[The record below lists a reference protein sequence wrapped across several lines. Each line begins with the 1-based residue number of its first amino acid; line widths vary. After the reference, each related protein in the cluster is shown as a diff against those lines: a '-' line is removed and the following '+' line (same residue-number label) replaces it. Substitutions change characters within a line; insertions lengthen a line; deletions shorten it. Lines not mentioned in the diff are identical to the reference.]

1 MSQATTSAANAAR
14 TFRRHEWAGLI
25 GLLLVGLVLA
35 LFASWAVRNQER
47 RQFWQEFE
55 QRCQRWQ
62 APIQE
67 KLDDCLGMLQA
78 LQDFYAASDVV
89 DAQEFH
95 LFLRRFFERNPYVNL
110 VAWVPKLSAAQWSD
124 WQRRAIE
131 VLYLP
136 NTYQLRD
143 LHGRAYEPSDPQEE
157 IWPITFVEPQ
167 FQVEGWLGCNLA
179 GHPDW
184 PNLMGSLQHCSA
196 PVLWTSWPLRHSDD
210 SPRGLVFA
218 ITILR
223 GGKEVSAPP
232 ASQGVALMVLD
243 LSSFLDQ
250 YLESAVPPSVEVAL
264 WAESNNTPSASV
276 VLHHRRARDGSPL
289 EQQRVRQC
297 LDAPGELR
305 LVFTPT
311 TAYTHGFTP
320 WISWI
325 TLAGCLALAGVMELA
340 AMAGFRRRH
349 RLEALIN
356 KRTAELQQ
364 ANRELSEEVRRRTQI
379 ADELFRHQQLLQGI
393 VENSPAVIYAKDRE
407 GRYLFVNWYYS
418 QLIGVRPQDIVG
430 RTDFDIF
437 PGEFAQ
443 RFQEHDR
450 YVLAR
455 GQAMVFE
462 ETAPHDDGVHTY
474 VSVKFPI
481 RDQQGQPYAVCSI
494 STDITERKR
503 AEMALRDSEALYHS
517 LVECVPLCILR
528 KDREGRFTFANQ
540 KFCQMMRLPAD
551 QILGKTDYDFF
562 PRHLADKYRNDDRRV
577 LERGEIFEDIEEH
590 QTPAGEKL
598 YVQVIKSPV
607 RDAAGNIVEVQCMF
621 MDVTERKRA
630 EQELQ
635 RAREAAE
642 AANRA
647 KSDFLANMS
656 HEIRTPLNAV
666 IGLTELLLQTPIN
679 ELQRDYLQMILESGE
694 LLLALIND
702 VLDFS
707 KIEAGKLELERRPFE
722 LREQVGDTVKLL
734 AARAG
739 QKGLELALDI
749 AADVPETVVGD
760 PGRLRQVLLN
770 LLSNAIKFTDQGEV
784 VVTVRC
790 QERQEDQVVLLFS
803 VRDTGIGIPHEKQE
817 RIFQAFEQVD
827 TSTTRRYGG
836 TGLGLA
842 IASRLVDL
850 MGGRIWVESE
860 PGQGSTFYF
869 TARLGVSRTPDEAER
884 RQRLADLRG
893 LRVLVVDDNATNR
906 AILQAMLESWQM
918 HPVAVADAEA
928 ALAQLARARQT
939 RQPFDLVITDAVM
952 PECDGFQ
959 LVEEIRRQETSPPAI
974 LLLTSIDDPD
984 MLARCQELRLPR
996 YLIKPVKHSELLETI
1011 EQMLRPLPEGPM
1023 RPGRR
1028 GEEKSLGGV
1037 PATGR
1042 ALRILLVEDS
1052 LVNQRLM
1059 VGLLGGWGHEVTVAE
1074 NGPQALQRFAQ
1085 EHFDLILMDIQMPGM
1100 DGYEVMR
1107 RIRAMEQHRGGHV
1120 PILAITARAMRDDQR
1135 KCQEAGADG
1144 YLAKPIRAAE
1154 LAREMERVLQLA
1166 ATANLAPEAQPSPE
1180 QASQASSQEP
1190 KVHWDEALS
1199 ATRGDW
1205 GLLRQV
1211 VEAFLGEAPRLLE
1224 QGQVALVQRDAATLK
1239 RVAHTLAGNLRLLGV
1254 PSLAEVAR
1262 KVQDAAQQQNW
1273 SQAEVALGQLRDL
1286 LEPTLAELG
1295 QIPVPSSSEVCNF
1308 S

>member
-1 MSQATTSAANAAR
+1 MSHATTSATSAVR
-14 TFRRHEWAGLI
+14 TFRRREWAGLV

-35 LFASWAVRNQER
+35 WLVSWAVRHQEW
-47 RQFWQEFE
+47 RQFWLEFE
-55 QRCQRWQ
+55 KDCQRWQ
-62 APIQE
+62 VPVQE
-67 KLDDCLGMLQA
+67 KLDDCLATLRA
-78 LQDFYAASDVV
+78 LQDFYAASDEV
-89 DAQEFH
+89 DAQEFR
-95 LFLRRFFERNPYVNL
+95 LFLRRFWERNPYVSL
-110 VAWVPKLSAAQWSD
+110 VAWAPKLPAAQWSD
-124 WQRRAIE
+124 WQRRALE
-131 VLYLP
+131 VLHVP

-143 LHGRAYEPSDPQEE
+143 AHGRAYEPRTPQEE
-157 IWPITFVEPQ
+157 IWPITFVEPKSQ
-167 FQVEGWLGCNLA
+167 GKGWLGCNLA
-179 GHPDW
+179 SQSDW
-184 PNLMGSLQHCSA
+184 PSLAGSLQHPSA
-196 PVLWTSWPLRHSDD
+196 PVLWTSWPLRQSDE
-210 SPRGLVFA
+210 SPRGLVLA
-218 ITILR
+218 ISIVR
-223 GGKEVSAPP
+223 GGKNISAAPAPP
-232 ASQGVALMVLD
+232 AEGVAFMVLD
-243 LSSFLDQ
+243 LSRFIEQ
-250 YLESAVPPSVEVAL
+250 YLDSAVPPSVEMAL
-264 WAESNNTPSASV
+264 WAQGNNTSSAAP
-276 VLHHRRARDGSPL
+276 VLLHRRQARDGSPL
-289 EQQRVRQC
+289 ERQRVRKY
-297 LDAPGELR
+297 LDAPGGVWLE
-305 LVFTPT
+305 FTPT
-311 TAYTHGFTP
+311 SAYAQGFTP
-320 WISWI
+320 WISWM
-325 TLAGCLALAGVMELA
+325 TLAGCLGLVVVMELA
-340 AMAGFRRRH
+340 AISGLRRRH
-349 RLEALIN
+349 RIEALVH

-364 ANRELSEEVRRRTQI
+364 ANHDLAEEVRRRTQI

-407 GRYLFVNWYYS
+407 GRYLFINTRYS
-418 QLIGVRPQDIVG
+418 QLFRVQPQDMVG
-430 RTDFDIF
+430 RTDFDVF
-437 PGEFAQ
+437 PAEFAQ
-443 RFQEHDR
+443 RFQENDR

-455 GQAMVFE
+455 GEAVVFE
-462 ETAPHDDGVHTY
+462 ESAPHDDGVHTY

-481 RDQQGQPYAVCSI
+481 RDQQGQPHAVCGI

-540 KFCQMMRLPAD
+540 KFCHMMRLPAEE
-551 QILGKTDYDFF
+551 ILGKTDYDFF

-590 QTPAGEKL
+590 HTPTGQKL

-621 MDVTERKRA
+621 MDVTERKCA
-630 EQELQ
+630 EEAL
-635 RAREAAE
+635 RKAREAAE

-679 ELQRDYLQMILESGE
+679 ELQREYLQMILESGE

-760 PGRLRQVLLN
+760 AGRLRQVLLN

-790 QERQEDQVVLLFS
+790 QERQDDQVVLLFS
-803 VRDTGIGIPHEKQE
+803 VRDTGIGIPRDKQE

-827 TSTTRRYGG
+827 ASTTRRYGG

-842 IASRLVDL
+842 IASRLVEL

-869 TARLGVSRTPDEAER
+869 TARLGVSKTLYQPER
-884 RQRLADLRG
+884 RQRLEDLRD

-928 ALAQLARARQT
+928 ALAQLAQARQEG
-939 RQPFDLVITDAVM
+939 QAFDLVITDAVM
-952 PECDGFQ
+952 PERDGFQ
-959 LVEEIRRQETSPPAI
+959 LIEDIRRQESSPPVI
-974 LLLTSIDDPD
+974 LLLTSMDDPD
-984 MLARCQELRLPR
+984 VLARCQELRLAR
-996 YLIKPVKHSELLETI
+996 YLIKPIKHSELLETI
-1011 EQMLRPLPEGPM
+1011 EEMLRPLPAESL
-1023 RPGRR
+1023 RPGALP
-1028 GEEKSLGGV
+1028 GEKGAGGV
-1037 PATGR
+1037 PVTGR

-1059 VGLLGGWGHEVTVAE
+1059 LGLLGGWGHEVTVAE
-1074 NGPQALQRFAQ
+1074 NGPQALQWFNR
-1085 EHFDLILMDIQMPGM
+1085 ERFDLILMDIQMPDM

-1107 RIRAMEQHRGGHV
+1107 RIRALEQRRGGHV
-1120 PILAITARAMRDDQR
+1120 PILAITARAMRDDRQ
-1135 KCQEAGADG
+1135 KCLDAGADG

-1154 LAREMERVLQLA
+1154 LAREIERVLQEQTKRIPAEPPTDGL
-1166 ATANLAPEAQPSPE
+1166 PEASPPTGE
-1180 QASQASSQEP
+1180 GHATGLIRWQS
-1190 KVHWDEALS
+1190 ALS
-1199 ATRGDW
+1199 ATRDDW

-1211 VEAFLGEAPRLLE
+1211 IEAFLSEAPRLFE
-1224 QGQVALVQRDAATLK
+1224 QGQAALAQQDAVSLK
-1239 RVAHTLAGNLRLLGV
+1239 RVAHTLSGNLRLLG
-1254 PSLAEVAR
+1254 AERVADEAR
-1262 KVQDAAQQQNW
+1262 QVQDAAQERDW
-1273 SQAEVALGQLRDL
+1273 PRAKTALERLRVL
-1286 LEPTLAELG
+1286 LEQTFVELR
-1295 QIPVPSSSEVCNF
+1295 QPPVPAS
-1308 S
+1308 